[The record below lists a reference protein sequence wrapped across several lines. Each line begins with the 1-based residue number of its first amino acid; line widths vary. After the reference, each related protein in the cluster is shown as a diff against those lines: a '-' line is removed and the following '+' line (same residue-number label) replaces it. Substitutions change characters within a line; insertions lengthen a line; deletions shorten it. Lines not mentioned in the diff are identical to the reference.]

1 MKKKKMQSDVERKK
15 KKKFKI
21 KIKIKPSGQ
30 NQRVNKE
37 IVGQD
42 KILMCTLESLPNI
55 EK

>member
-1 MKKKKMQSDVERKK
+1 MQSDVERKK
-15 KKKFKI
+15 KKFKIKI